1 MRRVTSDARRGAVSI
16 STPKS
21 APVELAYRMWGLA
34 ALFYLFDFFQRV
46 APASL
51 AFDLS
56 REIAPTALALGTL
69 SSAYFLTY
77 AGCQLPAGLLV
88 DRLGARRVLTMA
100 ALGGAT
106 GVAVFASASAME
118 QALLGRLIL
127 GATGAVAWIAL
138 LKLAAEWFSPQK
150 FAGMTGLS
158 LAVGAIGAVLAGFPL
173 STLAQSY
180 GWREV
185 LMGSG
190 ACAAGLAMLFW
201 WQIRDRP
208 ETPMATPASDV
219 RPRVPF
225 FHLPWRSLMTLGLG
239 QMGVTGSMAALA
251 WLWSVP
257 YLKTGFS
264 LSASTA
270 TLLSSCMM
278 VFFAVG
284 GVVFGR
290 WSDRIQERRRPL
302 MLGTTGVIVMLALL
316 STGVLREQLMITTIC
331 LWLMGL
337 CAGSMVLSFAA
348 AKDLAKG
355 QHTGAVVAFMN
366 LCVMT
371 GSIGLP
377 PLFGLV
383 LDAQWQGSVIDGVR
397 RYPTE
402 AYELAFQG
410 LALWV
415 SLTLFFQWKWSD
427 ALIDARKLAKT
438 TPQR

>member
-1 MRRVTSDARRGAVSI
+1 MV
-16 STPKS
+16 P
-21 APVELAYRMWGLA
+21 APQDWPCSSGGRSEIGLRHRWPHKP
-34 ALFYLFDFFQRV
+34 LMSG
-46 APASL
+46 P
-51 AFDLS
+51 
-56 REIAPTALALGTL
+56 
-69 SSAYFLTY
+69 
-77 AGCQLPAGLLV
+77 GCL
-88 DRLGARRVLTMA
+88 
-100 ALGGAT
+100 
-106 GVAVFASASAME
+106 
-118 QALLGRLIL
+118 
-127 GATGAVAWIAL
+127 
-138 LKLAAEWFSPQK
+138 
-150 FAGMTGLS
+150 
-158 LAVGAIGAVLAGFPL
+158 
-173 STLAQSY
+173 
-180 GWREV
+180 
-185 LMGSG
+185 
-190 ACAAGLAMLFW
+190 
-201 WQIRDRP
+201 
-208 ETPMATPASDV
+208 
-219 RPRVPF
+219 

-377 PLFGLV
+377 PIWIGL
-383 LDAQWQGSVIDGVR
+383 R
-397 RYPTE
+397 RPM
-402 AYELAFQG
+402 ARQRHRWCS
-410 LALWV
+410 AL
-415 SLTLFFQWKWSD
+415 SN
-427 ALIDARKLAKT
+427 
-438 TPQR
+438 